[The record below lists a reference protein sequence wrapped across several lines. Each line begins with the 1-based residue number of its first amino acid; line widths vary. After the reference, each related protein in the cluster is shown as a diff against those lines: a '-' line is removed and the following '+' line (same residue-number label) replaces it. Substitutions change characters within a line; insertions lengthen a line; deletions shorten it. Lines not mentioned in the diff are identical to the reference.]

1 MIYYYAPFDDDE
13 NFLEL
18 LDEKLFLKEK
28 TGVEP
33 VTFMN
38 NQAGK
43 YLSLVKGG
51 DRLYIIAHGD
61 TNGIGHGL
69 NYNNSLT
76 PIQLAN
82 KLFRLK
88 LTKEIS
94 DIRIFSCDSGIKHSI
109 HIPSF
114 AQRFKEAMLS
124 LGYKKIMITGYLG
137 QVYFSRD
144 NRITK
149 NFKLDKRRRKGIVPS
164 PEVFRNS
171 LDNEIFIASQFKVK
185 F

>member
-33 VTFMN
+33 VTFMS

-43 YLSLVKGG
+43 YLSLVKGC
-51 DRLYIIAHGD
+51 DRLYIISHGD

-76 PIQLAN
+76 PTQLAN
-82 KLFRLK
+82 KLFKLK

-94 DIRIFSCDSGIKHSI
+94 DIRIFTCDSGIKHSI

-124 LGYKKIMITGYLG
+124 LGYKKLM
-137 QVYFSRD
+137 V
-144 NRITK
+144 
-149 NFKLDKRRRKGIVPS
+149 
-164 PEVFRNS
+164 
-171 LDNEIFIASQFKVK
+171 
-185 F
+185 

>member
-51 DRLYIIAHGD
+51 TDYI
-61 TNGIGHGL
+61 L
-69 NYNNSLT
+69 
-76 PIQLAN
+76 
-82 KLFRLK
+82 
-88 LTKEIS
+88 
-94 DIRIFSCDSGIKHSI
+94 
-109 HIPSF
+109 
-114 AQRFKEAMLS
+114 
-124 LGYKKIMITGYLG
+124 
-137 QVYFSRD
+137 
-144 NRITK
+144 
-149 NFKLDKRRRKGIVPS
+149 
-164 PEVFRNS
+164 
-171 LDNEIFIASQFKVK
+171 
-185 F
+185 